1 MVCLCCVASV
11 EQLLHRLNVPF
22 QRVLL
27 SEAHLKKG
35 LSETQ
40 KLQLADELDQLG
52 FELIDN
58 RRNRLMEQ
66 IKQATRDY
74 LMDIEKDN
82 RRKEN
87 LSDYLSHR
95 LNYEYS
101 YISDLFSCVEG
112 ATIENYFIQQRIE
125 RGKYLLVYDEKTLT
139 QIFCQLGHS
148 SVYHPYSLFK

>member
-1 MVCLCCVASV
+1 MYLVYIKNMVCLCCVASV

-27 SEAHLKKG
+27 GEAHLNKG

-58 RRNRLMEQ
+58 HRNRLMEQ

-74 LMDIEKDN
+74 LMDI
-82 RRKEN
+82 
-87 LSDYLSHR
+87 
-95 LNYEYS
+95 
-101 YISDLFSCVEG
+101 
-112 ATIENYFIQQRIE
+112 
-125 RGKYLLVYDEKTLT
+125 
-139 QIFCQLGHS
+139 
-148 SVYHPYSLFK
+148 